1 MEKGI
6 EILRATMTWFLDT
19 EMGHACGVVL
29 ALSYL
34 LGWWRIFS
42 RAGYPGALAVLMLV
56 PPLALALW
64 AFLAFAPWPA
74 RRELRALR
82 KVQRVV
88 HEAERRRL
96 VA

>member
-1 MEKGI
+1 MEKGF
-6 EILRATMTWFLDT
+6 EILRATMAWFLHT
-19 EMGHACGVVL
+19 ETGHACGVVL